1 MVLISLIIHGFIYA
15 LLLGFSA
22 QVPSFNCDQYITGSR
37 DRLVVLTIAS
47 MTVAATL
54 LTTTPAESGVKQ
66 FSFLLIAV
74 TGFVAA
80 AVAIEPRSWGLV
92 TFLIVNGAEILGHW
106 GVEGLHK
113 CPARCSA

>member
-1 MVLISLIIHGFIYA
+1 MVLSVVIIYGFCFA
-15 LLLGFSA
+15 WVLGLSDHLPFI
-22 QVPSFNCDQYITGSR
+22 NCDKHMIDNR
-37 DRLVVLTIAS
+37 DKLVVLTAAS
-47 MTVAATL
+47 MTVAAAL
-54 LTTTPAESGVKQ
+54 LTSTPADSGVKQ

-80 AVAIEPRSWGLV
+80 AVAIEPRSWGLF